1 MHLPSFPLE
10 LLLCPAPLV
19 SPAACRRAQQTPL
32 LKCQLNP
39 AHTFLHPP
47 HHHLTVTEQHPR
59 RHQVPLS
66 PLSLLSLSLSLSTY
80 SIQFFF
86 FLDNIE
92 VSMQRTD
99 KIRAQQRRSAAS
111 LKSRRYSS
119 EWRGLLAGASLPP
132 AVRSLTAAGERGGGV
147 VGGETGECVTGVK
160 KKRRRKGASAAARST
175 VA

>member
-1 MHLPSFPLE
+1 MHLPCFPLE

-59 RHQVPLS
+59 CRHQVPLS
-66 PLSLLSLSLSLSTY
+66 PLPLLSLSLSTY
-80 SIQFFF
+80 TIQFFF

-92 VSMQRTD
+92 VSMQRRD

-132 AVRSLTAAGERGGGV
+132 AVRSLTAAGERAGGV

-160 KKRRRKGASAAARST
+160 KKRRGASAAARST